1 MENNNAIN
9 NDSFYKLLLFS
20 FFIVIITYGFALT
33 NFTLSIDNEIPIL
46 PDFGLDGGRWGQ
58 NLIRYHLFKGHLQYF
73 SLLLS
78 LLLFSLAAVRLS
90 KIFNFKGLS
99 AYFFCGLFLTF
110 PEISYQI
117 VFSMMAD
124 VAAFGVLLCVLSV
137 ELFEK
142 GLETKKITKKI
153 FSFSIAV
160 LLIVFSVSI
169 YQALIVVPI
178 SIYLILFFQKTF
190 AETFKLYEE
199 LKKLFLFGVIILI
212 SAFVYYMSVK
222 IICPPT
228 EGAYLATYL
237 SGNND
242 NQFLNFGSIWLK
254 NMAGSYYYGERLFII
269 VAIISLFLFVRFFID
284 KKRALIRFASLF
296 VILILTFFISYFIT
310 NGYHPPRLYVTSNL
324 VFAFIIVFIISKYKL
339 NFFSTTSFV
348 VGFICITNIYFVT
361 NLFYSLNK
369 IYKHDRKIAERIDDV
384 IQSKYPDFATSKK
397 TVYFYGYFPYDYHQR
412 FRLDKSEIF
421 GGSFYVW
428 DNGNNYRI
436 NNFFKVA
443 DIAEYNMIE
452 TKAQFNS
459 IKDSIN
465 KMPIWPNF
473 ESIKMI
479 NNVVVVKIGA
489 EEGMPISVE

>member
-1 MENNNAIN
+1 MTNSDSFNNGN
-9 NDSFYKLLLFS
+9 FYKLLLFS
-20 FFIVIITYGFALT
+20 FLLVIITYGFALT
-33 NFTLSIDNEIPIL
+33 NFTISIDNEIPIL

-78 LLLFSLAAVRLS
+78 LFLFSLAAVRLA
-90 KIFNFKGLS
+90 KVFNFIGLT
-99 AYFFCGLFLTF
+99 AYLFCGLFLTF

-124 VAAFGVLLCVLSV
+124 VAAFGVLLCVLAI

-142 GLETKKITKKI
+142 GIETKKISIKLL
-153 FSFSIAV
+153 SFSIVV

-178 SIYLILFFQKTF
+178 TIYLILFFQRTYLN
-190 AETFKLYEE
+190 AFKLKEE
-199 LKKLFLFGVIILI
+199 IKKLFIFGIII
-212 SAFVYYMSVK
+212 IVSAFVYYLSVK
-222 IICPPT
+222 IICPPK

-242 NQFLNFGSIWLK
+242 NQFLNFASIWLK
-254 NMAGSYYYGERLFII
+254 NLVGGYYYGEKLFA
-269 VAIISLFLFVRFFID
+269 VATLFSLFLFVRFFME
-284 KKRALIRFASLF
+284 KKLVLIRFASLLA
-296 VILILTFFISYFIT
+296 ILILTFFISYFIT

-324 VFAFIIVFIISKYKL
+324 VFAFIIVFTISKYKIDS
-339 NFFSTTSFV
+339 FPSTIVFI
-348 VGFICITNIYFVT
+348 GLICIINIYFVT

-369 IYKHDRKIAERIDDV
+369 IYKHDRKIAERIDDI

-412 FRLDKSEIF
+412 FRIDKSEIF
-421 GGSFYVW
+421 GGSYYVW

-436 NNFFKVA
+436 IHFFKDA
-443 DIAEYNMIE
+443 DVAEYNMID
-452 TKAQFNS
+452 TKEKYNS
-459 IKDSIN
+459 IKDSVG
-465 KMPIWPNF
+465 KMPVWPDF
-473 ESIKMI
+473 ESIKMF
-479 NNVVVVKIGA
+479 NNVVVVKLGK
-489 EEGMPISVE
+489 EEGMPIYFE